1 MAKSRKSPTA
11 SADTASGTNGD
22 GFDERLTRLEELV
35 ADLEGGDLSLEDAME
50 RFGEG
55 FKLLGACRES
65 LSAYEERV
73 EELSAEAE
81 EGLSELRGGEGEE

>member
-1 MAKSRKSPTA
+1 MAKSKKSSKGGAET
-11 SADTASGTNGD
+11 TSGAKGD

-35 ADLEGGDLSLEDAME
+35 ADLEGGELSLEDAME

-55 FKLLGACRES
+55 VKLLGACRES

-81 EGLSELRGGEGEE
+81 GGLSELRGGDEEE

>member
-1 MAKSRKSPTA
+1 MAKSKKSPNA
-11 SADTASGTNGD
+11 SSKAASQSKED
-22 GFDERLTRLEELV
+22 GFDDRLARLEQLV
-35 ADLEGGDLSLEDAME
+35 ADLESGDLSLEDAME

-55 FKLLGACRES
+55 VKLLGACRES

-81 EGLSELRGGEGEE
+81 AGLSELRGEDTEE

>member
-1 MAKSRKSPTA
+1 
-11 SADTASGTNGD
+11 
-22 GFDERLTRLEELV
+22 
-35 ADLEGGDLSLEDAME
+35 ME

-55 FKLLGACRES
+55 VKLLGACRES

-81 EGLSELRGGEGEE
+81 EGLSELRRGEGEE

>member
-1 MAKSRKSPTA
+1 MAKSKKTPTA
-11 SADTASGTNGD
+11 ASKASSTPKED
-22 GFDERLTRLEELV
+22 GFDSRLARLEELV
-35 ADLEGGDLSLEDAME
+35 ADLEGGELSLEDAME

-55 FKLLGACRES
+55 VKLLGACKDS

-81 EGLSELRGGEGEE
+81 AGLSELRGEEDEE

>member
-1 MAKSRKSPTA
+1 MAKSKKSPDGATKR
-11 SADTASGTNGD
+11 ASGSKD
-22 GFDERLTRLEELV
+22 EGFDERLGRLEGLV
-35 ADLEGGDLSLEDAME
+35 RDLESGELSLEDAME

-55 FKLLGACRES
+55 VKLLGACAEA

-81 EGLSELRGGEGEE
+81 SGLSELRGEDSEE

>member
-1 MAKSRKSPTA
+1 MAKSKKSPTGTSKAA
-11 SADTASGTNGD
+11 SESKGD
-22 GFDERLTRLEELV
+22 GFDERLGRLEELV
-35 ADLEGGDLSLEDAME
+35 AELEGGELSLEDAME

-55 FKLLGACRES
+55 VKLLGACRES

-81 EGLSELRGGEGEE
+81 TGLAELRGEDPEE